1 MKKEKI
7 TKTKSTSKISASGK
21 KDFCEI
27 DRQEGGSDKKIK
39 SGGGMAFTKGF
50 VISEPGS
57 TMKYKTGNWRTFRPI
72 IERAKCIKC
81 GICWAN
87 CPDAAIKKDA
97 DGTFI
102 VDYDY
107 CKGCL
112 ICDKLCPVKA
122 ISHEVEQK

>member
-1 MKKEKI
+1 M
-7 TKTKSTSKISASGK
+7 KISLGA
-21 KDFCEI
+21 
-27 DRQEGGSDKKIK
+27 
-39 SGGGMAFTKGF
+39 

-57 TMKYKTGNWRTFRPI
+57 TMKYKTGNWRTFKPI
-72 IERAKCIKC
+72 VDQAKCIKC

-87 CPDAAIKKDA
+87 CPDAAIFKKA
-97 DGTFI
+97 DGKFD
-102 VDYDY
+102 VNYDY